1 MPSLDERLAS
11 IFEAIL
17 DTYDAQPPDRRRRLL
32 HHRSFHRET
41 FLEWDD
47 SNDKP
52 AVTQDDLDELSAVGL
67 IDIDF
72 NGQGNYLV
80 RPTADG
86 RRAHRQVQRER
97 ARTEQAQPIDVSW
110 AAVRPVLHA
119 VVDVWSNHG
128 ASESA
133 FVSIGAIAER
143 AGREPDDLG
152 LIRAIE
158 LLAANDW
165 LNADY
170 DDETDELSAQPT
182 MRGVMATRGW
192 PGGDAE
198 VVAERFIAAL
208 DDAAAAETDDVRR
221 GWLGSLRDTAMEVGT
236 KTLAE
241 VVSRSVG
248 SAM

>member
-1 MPSLDERLAS
+1 LAS

-32 HHRSFHRET
+32 HHRSFHRES
-41 FLEWDD
+41 FIDWDD
-47 SNDKP
+47 ADDKP
-52 AVTQDDLDELSAVGL
+52 TVTEDDLDELSAFGL

-72 NGQGNYLV
+72 NSQGNYLV
-80 RPTADG
+80 RPTSEG
-86 RRAHRQVQRER
+86 RRAHRKVQRER
-97 ARTEQAQPIDVSW
+97 ARAEQAHPIDVSW

-119 VVDVWSNHG
+119 VVDVWSDHG

-133 FVSIGAIAER
+133 LVRIGAIAER
-143 AGREPDDLG
+143 AGRAPDDLG

-192 PGGDAE
+192 PGGDPE
-198 VVAERFIAAL
+198 VAAERFITAL
-208 DDAAAAETDDVRR
+208 DDAAAAETDDVKR
-221 GWLGSLRDTAMEVGT
+221 GWLASLRDTAMEVGT

-241 VVSRSVG
+241 VVSKSVG
-248 SAM
+248 SAV